1 MRSRFD
7 EQLAL
12 LNRELIEMG
21 ALCEEVIA
29 LSAQAL
35 TEGNAELAARVA
47 PLDQEID
54 RKEREIESL
63 CLKLLLQQQPV
74 AKDLRQISAA
84 LKMIT
89 DMERIGDQAEDIGEI
104 ITFLGGRGAE
114 NSNLLREMARST
126 IKMVTE
132 SVDAYV
138 KHDTALADQVIAEDD
153 TVDDYFARVKKD
165 LIKRIAQ
172 DPDDGEFA
180 LDLLMIAKYFERIGD
195 HATNIAEWVIFSVT
209 GTSGRY
215 MGMANNGADVKPN
228 QGVGAT
234 NTSTTTNTAENTVGT
249 ATPKQN
255 GLAVLGKYVGVSA
268 TQTIVEYATFAI
280 LHLIGVPSQI
290 ANGIAVVC
298 SATYNFVMNRNV
310 TFKSSSNFTR
320 SVALFVLLWIWNF
333 TFSTLL
339 IGWMPGATGL
349 SPYVVKFIAMACQ
362 FGWGYPLCKYV
373 IFR

>member
-1 MRSRFD
+1 MRNRLD
-7 EQLAL
+7 EQLEL
-12 LNRELIEMG
+12 LNTELIRMG
-21 ALCEEVIA
+21 ALCEDGISQAAKVLVTRDEA
-29 LSAQAL
+29 LRRAVDE
-35 TEGNAELAARVA
+35 TE
-47 PLDQEID
+47 QEID

-209 GTSGRY
+209 GEHKEG
-215 MGMANNGADVKPN
+215 
-228 QGVGAT
+228 
-234 NTSTTTNTAENTVGT
+234 
-249 ATPKQN
+249 
-255 GLAVLGKYVGVSA
+255 
-268 TQTIVEYATFAI
+268 
-280 LHLIGVPSQI
+280 
-290 ANGIAVVC
+290 
-298 SATYNFVMNRNV
+298 
-310 TFKSSSNFTR
+310 
-320 SVALFVLLWIWNF
+320 
-333 TFSTLL
+333 
-339 IGWMPGATGL
+339 
-349 SPYVVKFIAMACQ
+349 
-362 FGWGYPLCKYV
+362 
-373 IFR
+373 

>member
-7 EQLAL
+7 EQLAQL
-12 LNRELIEMG
+12 ERELIEMG
-21 ALCEEVIA
+21 ALCEESIA
-29 LSAQAL
+29 LAVKSL
-35 TEGNAELAARVA
+35 GDGSLARQVA
-47 PLDQEID
+47 PLDTEID

-63 CLKLLLQQQPV
+63 CLKLLLKQQPV

-89 DMERIGDQAEDIGEI
+89 DMERIGDQAEDIAEI

-209 GTSGRY
+209 GEHKEG
-215 MGMANNGADVKPN
+215 
-228 QGVGAT
+228 
-234 NTSTTTNTAENTVGT
+234 
-249 ATPKQN
+249 
-255 GLAVLGKYVGVSA
+255 
-268 TQTIVEYATFAI
+268 
-280 LHLIGVPSQI
+280 
-290 ANGIAVVC
+290 
-298 SATYNFVMNRNV
+298 
-310 TFKSSSNFTR
+310 
-320 SVALFVLLWIWNF
+320 
-333 TFSTLL
+333 
-339 IGWMPGATGL
+339 
-349 SPYVVKFIAMACQ
+349 
-362 FGWGYPLCKYV
+362 
-373 IFR
+373 